1 MLEAKAEANAEP
13 NQGQDQGKDQ
23 GVVDQ
28 DQVVVDQDQGQCVG
42 EAMRRNLTRSLATTN
57 LGRAATNL
65 GRAAEHIAEHGPG
78 PFQAGAPRH
87 S

>member
-28 DQVVVDQDQGQCVG
+28 DQVVVDQDQDQGQCVG

-65 GRAAEHIAEHGPG
+65 GRAAEHGPG